1 MSFGRHCVPV
11 WKGSRTELF
20 RRYRQPAFRVAF
32 RLRLR
37 DDLTSLIE
45 ASSELAAEL
54 GIPRTRLHYHVNVLE
69 KHGIIRVAS
78 TRVVNGATER
88 RYEPTG
94 RMLQNEICVRV
105 VPDFQAD
112 AAHRFIRQSA
122 MQENSRPD
130 TLVFEARAGGEV
142 YEQRGEERHH
152 WGFVTVWEPPHRFVL
167 DWKVNPDWTAPTE
180 VEITFT
186 PEGGGTRVDLEHRG
200 WERLT
205 EGAPE
210 FRASY
215 NDGWVPVLDRFGQA
229 ANA

>member
-1 MSFGRHCVPV
+1 MS
-11 WKGSRTELF
+11 T
-20 RRYRQPAFRVAF
+20 
-32 RLRLR
+32 
-37 DDLTSLIE
+37 TTIE
-45 ASSELAAEL
+45 AVHRSVSVDVTPEHAFDVF
-54 GIPRTRLHYHVNVLE
+54 VNHIADWWPLE
-69 KHGIIRVAS
+69 THS
-78 TRVVNGATER
+78 
-88 RYEPTG
+88 
-94 RMLQNEICVRV
+94 
-105 VPDFQAD
+105 
-112 AAHRFIRQSA
+112 QSA
-122 MQENSRPD
+122 MHENGRPD

-152 WGFVTVWEPPHRFVL
+152 WGFVTVWEPPHRLVL
-167 DWKVNPDWTAPTE
+167 DWKVNPDWAAPTE

-205 EGAPE
+205 ERAPE